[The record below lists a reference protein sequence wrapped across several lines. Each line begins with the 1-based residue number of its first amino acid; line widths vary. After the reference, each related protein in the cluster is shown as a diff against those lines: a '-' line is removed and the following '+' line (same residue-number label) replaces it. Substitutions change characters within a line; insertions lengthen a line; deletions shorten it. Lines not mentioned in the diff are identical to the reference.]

1 MSHLPW
7 SWIWK
12 VWSLSKRI
20 LEKERFEKWSLEG
33 SQSHLFASYCTRKT
47 SPFHIQ
53 SLFPAL
59 HLPFSMLSNWNSVQC
74 ISTGPHVKSQAKTY
88 FLQWV
93 PTNQRIPISP
103 WLRMILRNFLLKS
116 ATASLL
122 VGDALSITVQTR
134 LSSLAVQFIKMAF
147 YQYYKIYI
155 CNFH

>member
-12 VWSLSKRI
+12 VWSLSNI
-20 LEKERFEKWSLEG
+20 FSVKERFEKWSLKG

-47 SPFHIQ
+47 SLFHIQ
-53 SLFPAL
+53 SFFRLYIYHFQWLLF
-59 HLPFSMLSNWNSVQC
+59 WNSVQC
-74 ISTGPHVKSQAKTY
+74 ISTGPYIKSQAKTY

-93 PTNQRIPISP
+93 LTNQRIPIYP
-103 WLRMILRNFLLKS
+103 WLSMFLISKS

-134 LSSLAVQFIKMAF
+134 LSSLAVQFIKQAL
-147 YQYYKIYI
+147 YQYYKTYF
-155 CNFH
+155 CNFR

>member
-12 VWSLSKRI
+12 VWSLSNKFS
-20 LEKERFEKWSLEG
+20 EKGRFEKWSLKG

-47 SPFHIQ
+47 FLCHIQ
-53 SLFPAL
+53 SFFPAL
-59 HLPFSMLSNWNSVQC
+59 HLPFSMITNWNSVQC
-74 ISTGPHVKSQAKTY
+74 ISTGPYIKSQAKTY

-93 PTNQRIPISP
+93 LTNQRIPISP
-103 WLRMILRNFLLKS
+103 WLSMFLISKS

-134 LSSLAVQFIKMAF
+134 LSSLAVQFIKQAL
-147 YQYYKIYI
+147 YQYHKTYF
-155 CNFH
+155 CNFR